1 MKLYSPVLGP
11 NFKLIFLCVKYT
23 MLSILEAMKTF
34 VNGEK
39 DQNGSRAYTVLE
51 KRELYYGGQLH
62 NDVVFIG
69 IHRYLII
76 YLLMKTCF
84 I

>member
-1 MKLYSPVLGP
+1 
-11 NFKLIFLCVKYT
+11 

-39 DQNGSRAYTVLE
+39 DQNGSRAYTVLVLE

-76 YLLMKTCF
+76 LMKTCF